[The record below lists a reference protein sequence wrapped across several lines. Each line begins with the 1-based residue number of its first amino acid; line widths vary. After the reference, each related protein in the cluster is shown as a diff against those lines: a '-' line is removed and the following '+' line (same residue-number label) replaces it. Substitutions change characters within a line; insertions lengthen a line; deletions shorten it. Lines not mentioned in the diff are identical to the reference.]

1 MVKVDALSYATRLL
15 HPRNVVIVTCAGM
28 DGRPNAITLAWVT
41 PTSFNPPMVALS
53 IAPQRYS
60 HRLIE
65 ETGEFVVNVPTVELM
80 DQAYLIGSVSGRDT
94 DKLKLT
100 GLTLLPAK
108 TVKPPIVKEC
118 IAHLECK
125 TVNKVVTG
133 DHDLFIGVVLAAYV
147 DEDVFKDRLLNPT
160 KAKTLL
166 HYGLDAFTTISGE
179 VLKPRRR
186 SKWF

>member
-1 MVKVDALSYATRLL
+1 MVKVDALSYASRLL
-15 HPRNVVIVTCAGM
+15 HPRSVVIVTCAGKY
-28 DGRPNAITLAWVT
+28 GRVNAITLAWTT

-80 DQAYLIGSVSGRDT
+80 DQAYLIGSKSGRDV
-94 DKLKLT
+94 DKLKLA

-108 TVKPPIVKEC
+108 TVKPPIIKEC
-118 IAHLECK
+118 VAHLECK
-125 TVNKVVTG
+125 TVTKVVTG
-133 DHDLFIGVVLAAYV
+133 DHDLFVGRVLAAYA
-147 DEDVFKDRLLNPT
+147 DEGVFEDRLLNPA

-166 HYGLDAFTTISGE
+166 HYGLDRFTTISGE
-179 VLKPRRR
+179 VLKPRRVG
-186 SKWF
+186 